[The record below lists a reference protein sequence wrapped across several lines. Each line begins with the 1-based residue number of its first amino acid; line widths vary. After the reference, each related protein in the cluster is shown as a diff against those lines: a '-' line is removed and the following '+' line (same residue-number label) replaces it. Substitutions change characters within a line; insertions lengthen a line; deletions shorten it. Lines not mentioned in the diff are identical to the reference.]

1 MFYEL
6 QNIILRRSTKASL
19 NCKRTS
25 SYSGS
30 FISSSSLSLVSWV
43 TPYIYVISV
52 STSNIALKTKRAYV
66 LVFRAEMKDF
76 LRRLHVTAV
85 RLDGNK
91 G

>member
-1 MFYEL
+1 M
-6 QNIILRRSTKASL
+6 
-19 NCKRTS
+19 
-25 SYSGS
+25 
-30 FISSSSLSLVSWV
+30 VSWV

-52 STSNIALKTKRAYV
+52 SSSNIALKTKRAYV